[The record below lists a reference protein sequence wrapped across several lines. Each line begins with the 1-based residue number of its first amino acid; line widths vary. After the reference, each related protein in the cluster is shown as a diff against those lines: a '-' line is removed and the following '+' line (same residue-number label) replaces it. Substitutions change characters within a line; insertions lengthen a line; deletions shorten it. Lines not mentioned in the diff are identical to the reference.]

1 MTLKELEERIDQL
14 DTQVT
19 RASRGDDTK
28 ILIGTLAQG
37 VFEVARQ
44 LARLNEL
51 ACDIEYERKG
61 RI

>member
-51 ACDIEYERKG
+51 AEKANG
-61 RI
+61 